1 MFTNLKLGAKLK
13 GSFLAVAALTLLLS
27 ARAVIRRLKVKTP
40 AAVLATHRVPEVT
53 VANEVE
59 RWAQKAMLE
68 LRSYGLTEDVQYLAR
83 GREFIAKTKGFLQE
97 ASALAEK
104 YDLAELQTNAARATE
119 KAGADRVPSID
130 QIATALL
137 RGR

>member
-1 MFTNLKLGAKLK
+1 MFTNLKLGAELK
-13 GSFLAVAALTLLLS
+13 GSFLAVAVLTLLLG
-27 ARAVIRRLKVKTP
+27 ALAVIRMLKVKTT
-40 AAVLATHRVPEVT
+40 AAVHATHRVPEVT

-59 RWAQKAMLE
+59 RWEQKAMLE
-68 LRSYGLTEDVQYLAR
+68 IRSYGLTEDVQYLAR

-119 KAGADRVPSID
+119 KAGADRVPPID
-130 QIATALL
+130 QIAPALL